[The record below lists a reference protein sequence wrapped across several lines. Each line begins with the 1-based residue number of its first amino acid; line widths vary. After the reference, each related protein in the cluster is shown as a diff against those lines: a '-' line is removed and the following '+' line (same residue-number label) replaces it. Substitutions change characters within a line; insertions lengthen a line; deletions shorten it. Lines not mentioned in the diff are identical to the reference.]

1 MRAMGGR
8 IPDLKP
14 EELSE
19 RQKAL
24 QAAMAA
30 AFRGPV
36 QGPFPLWLRN
46 PDVGAKAFEM
56 VTALRDKTKV
66 ARPLR
71 ELAILVSARRY
82 RAQYPWAIHAPLA
95 KSAGLTDAVI
105 EAIRIR
111 ARPTFPSR
119 DQEAAY
125 AALTELV
132 DTGRIA
138 DETYAAAEGAIG
150 LENLLDLICVAS
162 FYVGLALMLGAFEV
176 PAPDGAQPLPA

>member
-1 MRAMGGR
+1 MGGR
-8 IPDLKP
+8 IPDLAP
-14 EELSE
+14 EELTE
-19 RQKAL
+19 RQKML
-24 QAAMAA
+24 QAEMAA

-71 ELAILVSARRY
+71 ELAILVAARRF

-95 KSAGLTDAVI
+95 KSAGLAEDVI
-105 EAIRIR
+105 EAIRTR
-111 ARPTFPSR
+111 RMPACSAP
-119 DQEAAY
+119 DQAVAY
-125 AALTELV
+125 AALSELV

-138 DETYAAAEGAIG
+138 DATYAAAESALGR
-150 LENLLDLICVAS
+150 ENLLDLVSVTA
-162 FYVGLALMLGAFEV
+162 FYCGLALLLGAFEV
-176 PAPDGAQPLPA
+176 PAPDGAEPLPA

>member
-1 MRAMGGR
+1 MGGR

-14 EELSE
+14 EEMTA

-30 AFRGPV
+30 AFRGQV

-56 VTALRDKTKV
+56 VTALRDKTTV

-71 ELAILVSARRY
+71 ELAILVAARRY

-105 EAIRIR
+105 EAIRTR
-111 ARPTFPSR
+111 SRPTFPAR
-119 DQEAAY
+119 DQETAY
-125 AALTELV
+125 AALSELV

-138 DETYAAAEGAIG
+138 DATYAAAEAAIG
-150 LENLLDLICVAS
+150 RENLLDLVCVAS